1 MHKYVLQVQP
11 EVPNDSVIMRKLVR
25 RAKYELREK
34 LQILVVYWDC
44 LYSMS
49 NLPDLPEINVE
60 FPGNTTTYKVK
71 VQWVQQIT
79 PADWDMLVFYKIFL
93 NWMMERGQL
102 KWIGIGKHF
111 DPSKSQP
118 LKQCECWPGYAT
130 ALSTFESG
138 VLFNVNPTN
147 KFIME

>member
-1 MHKYVLQVQP
+1 MT
-11 EVPNDSVIMRKLVR
+11 NI
-25 RAKYELREK
+25 
-34 LQILVVYWDC
+34 
-44 LYSMS
+44 
-49 NLPDLPEINVE
+49 PDLPEINVE
-60 FPGNTTTYKVK
+60 FPGNTTTYKIK

-79 PADWDMLVFYKIFL
+79 PADRDMLVFYKIFL
-93 NWMMERGQL
+93 NRMMERGQL
-102 KWIGIGKHF
+102 KRIGIGKHF

-147 KFIME
+147 KFIMEQTALDVMRNLKSRGSNMKEAVSKELLHRGVMTRYNQRIY